1 MISRI
6 RDRDEL
12 VSSHAIPMKS
22 CWTKT
27 NAMSA
32 GYKVGGLSSK
42 IKASCN
48 FAQLAL
54 NSISRAYDKRQ
65 SPDQIRTRQS
75 PRSTFGRTSGLY
87 NGRSTKVSLLS

>member
-42 IKASCN
+42 I
-48 FAQLAL
+48 
-54 NSISRAYDKRQ
+54 RQ
-65 SPDQIRTRQS
+65 AVT
-75 PRSTFGRTSGLY
+75 
-87 NGRSTKVSLLS
+87 LLSSPSTASLEHTTKGKALIELEHDNLLDQPSEEHQDSIMAEVQK